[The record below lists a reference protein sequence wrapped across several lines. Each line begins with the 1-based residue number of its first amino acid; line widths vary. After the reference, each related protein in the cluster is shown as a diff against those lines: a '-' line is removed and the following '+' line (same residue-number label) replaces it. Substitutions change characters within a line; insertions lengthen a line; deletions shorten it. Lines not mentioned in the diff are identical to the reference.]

1 MTTMEPA
8 PRQVAVKVSP
18 EGDRLITSGAH
29 YLRMSKKDLVEAAV
43 EFYLNARREEMQAG
57 MRELPSQLDG
67 SSAPTLTW
75 GFVAPGH
82 FYAPDLSPCFAR
94 VFGPGP
100 SGLVTSGPVCRKS

>member
-43 EFYLNARREEMQAG
+43 VFYLNARREEMQAG
-57 MRELPSQLDG
+57 MRELLSQLDG
-67 SSAPTLTW
+67 SRA
-75 GFVAPGH
+75 
-82 FYAPDLSPCFAR
+82 AR
-94 VFGPGP
+94 VALLAGMTREELEAAGARGRTANDAQA
-100 SGLVTSGPVCRKS
+100 SKAHAAVPVRGG

>member
-1 MTTMEPA
+1 MTAMEPT

-57 MRELPSQLDG
+57 MRELLSQLDG
-67 SSAPTLTW
+67 SRA
-75 GFVAPGH
+75 
-82 FYAPDLSPCFAR
+82 AR
-94 VFGPGP
+94 VVMLAGMTREELEAAAG
-100 SGLVTSGPVCRKS
+100 VQEDD